1 MKKHGKYIFFIIL
14 LLMFYG
20 GFLFLESRIKD
31 DGHDPV
37 ITVSQAPLQVSVND
51 KEDSLLNGV
60 SAIDI
65 EDGNITSNV
74 YIESISPFDDQK
86 MRTITYAVLDSDDHI
101 ARATRQLKYTDYT
114 APEIKITKPLC
125 IYYLE
130 STDSLKDYVQAT
142 SGVDGDISSKISID
156 KADYKGEDFAV
167 TYSVV
172 DSCGTKSTLTTN
184 VTILPAMN
192 NIQITLSD
200 YMIKAQVGQKIRPLD
215 YIENIELM
223 GMSETSLIKNVKVS
237 NNYDPTKPGVY
248 EFIYRLEENG
258 EIGVT
263 KLVVVV
269 EEGSHE

>member
-1 MKKHGKYIFFIIL
+1 
-14 LLMFYG
+14 MFYG

-237 NNYDPTKPGVY
+237 NNYDATKPGVY

>member
-51 KEDSLLNGV
+51 KEDSLLYGV

-114 APEIKITKPLC
+114 A
-125 IYYLE
+125 
-130 STDSLKDYVQAT
+130 TDSLKDYVQAT